1 MTICKRLGASPL
13 HSGNPGY
20 SSYLEGMA
28 RESFTRR
35 DTASIARGKS
45 VMFSVHFDDGRTGY
59 FVVKGHGSAD
69 EDHQALSIAQ
79 ERQRT
84 GEVPEGVILKVKRVR

>member
-1 MTICKRLGASPL
+1 MTRDNLI
-13 HSGNPGY
+13 
-20 SSYLEGMA
+20 
-28 RESFTRR
+28 RR
-35 DTASIARGKS
+35 DTANIARGKS

-59 FVVKGHGSAD
+59 FVVKGQSSVE
-69 EDHQALSIAQ
+69 EDYKALSIAQ

>member
-1 MTICKRLGASPL
+1 MLA
-13 HSGNPGY
+13 
-20 SSYLEGMA
+20 GMA
-28 RESFTRR
+28 QDNLNKRTSSE
-35 DTASIARGKS
+35 IARGKS

-59 FVVKGHGSAD
+59 FVVKGHGSAE
-69 EDHQALSIAQ
+69 EDYKALSIAQ

>member
-1 MTICKRLGASPL
+1 MPRD
-13 HSGNPGY
+13 
-20 SSYLEGMA
+20 
-28 RESFTRR
+28 SFTRR
-35 DTASIARGKS
+35 DTANVARGKS

-59 FVVKGHGSAD
+59 FVVKGHGGAE
-69 EDHQALSIAQ
+69 EDYKALSMAQ